1 MLIVGIAD
9 PPGVEEHT
17 RSMLNAVGTWVGGHR
32 MRNFTFD
39 AAELPS
45 AYDDWT
51 LARPRRAT
59 RTYDPLGDIAVG
71 RALAS

>member
-17 RSMLNAVGTWVGGHR
+17 WSVLNALRTWVGGHR

-51 LARPRRAT
+51 LARLRRAI
-59 RTYDPLGDIAVG
+59 RTYDPLGVIAVG